1 MRLIEEVV
9 TIYREEEKFRLLKSV
24 ENIILPINTH
34 LPRKTICEPTHQ
46 VTKGDY
52 PGLGKW

>member
-24 ENIILPINTH
+24 EDIILPINTH